1 MGGTSMSVD
10 MLLLWNALAMPLIL
24 GVSTFIGV
32 MVFRFTRRQAQM
44 QALQLIHSR
53 WQEVNRSIVER
64 PHLQRLLGDARFTG
78 KTDEEIAVYNFIFQI
93 VNSCYELHF
102 ARAHG
107 LIDRK
112 IADRFL
118 DGNADVLRGR
128 STEVLDML
136 SWNRGYDK
144 SFCNDM
150 RQRML
155 PEP

>member
-1 MGGTSMSVD
+1 MPAD
-10 MLLLWNALAMPLIL
+10 MLLLWNSMAMPLIL

-53 WQEVNRSIVER
+53 WQEINRSIIER
-64 PHLQRLLGDARFTG
+64 PHLQRLLGDARFTD

-102 ARAHG
+102 AKAHG

-128 STEVLDML
+128 SVEVLDML
-136 SWNRGYDK
+136 NWNRGYDK

-150 RQRML
+150 RERL
-155 PEP
+155 LSAP

>member
-1 MGGTSMSVD
+1 MPADV
-10 MLLLWNALAMPLIL
+10 LLLWNSLAMPLIL

-32 MVFRFTRRQAQM
+32 MVFRFTRHQAQM
-44 QALQLIHSR
+44 QALQLVHSR
-53 WQEVNRSIVER
+53 WQEVNRSIIER
-64 PHLQRLLGDARFTG
+64 PHLQRLLGDVRFAN

-102 ARAHG
+102 AKSHG
-107 LIDRK
+107 LIDRE

-150 RQRML
+150 RNRLRLQQ
-155 PEP
+155 